1 MPVHY
6 NKATKNEMGVQ
17 NICSSTPSCPFELG
31 YGNGSYR
38 ILKPNSSSFYLDH
51 FFVLILK
58 IKWSNIFELLIIYT
72 YDF

>member
-31 YGNGSYR
+31 YGNGS
-38 ILKPNSSSFYLDH
+38 LHVGGCNDLNSLP
-51 FFVLILK
+51 I
-58 IKWSNIFELLIIYT
+58 
-72 YDF
+72 